1 MTLPL
6 PFKTHTPFSPQ
17 VRNGATFLRDCYN
30 LTPLMTAALTG
41 NRIMVRFLKDV
52 FQVSPEEEADAL
64 KLLGA
69 TYVDKFNDL
78 TAAYTTWR
86 AALETAGRV
95 EDQAAY
101 RARLLQ
107 PSKEV
112 SAAYGEGARE
122 IATEADLEELY
133 CDLGKCVRKCSVFG
147 RGDFHKHFL
156 LFLLHT
162 EKSRM
167 QSLILRER
175 ILGIAHPE
183 TFYFMRFRGAA
194 YADRREYLRTLALW
208 MYVLER
214 QTTTGKPFSDMTH
227 SLYLSILEI
236 FNLMAKLEERLVVA
250 AAAITSSSA
259 TSPAND
265 PANSVLQTYDV
276 FRVLKMAL
284 RELLHPQNDFL
295 FRPKDCDNDNN
306 NNNDDDDNDDDDVEV
321 DSCDDNSSPPH
332 SSSSSSSSN
341 SSSSSSGSRT
351 TKKYCT
357 RLTRKLPALRG
368 RLRGEQ
374 AAGDREEDREMR
386 EEEDY
391 HLAGGEVV
399 SPRDGHQL
407 HRVPLNAAATNTFN
421 TEEGG
426 NIIDRH
432 FLLIIQL
439 IGLLVRLRPQMSPA
453 EWRCFQQV
461 LYEFVSLE
469 PRSATSYTLLHIL
482 TFITP
487 ADLPAPTLSIAPL
500 GDLFEVVAAVSRR
513 LDVIDLEGNTAL
525 HLLFRQMGEQ
535 QQKEAKKQKLLLN
548 NKEDETDKEDKEEE
562 EGEGDNTD
570 NHAPPSLGPALSGT
584 LQLRRNMA
592 EQLLARGA
600 HLDLVNEAGRSP
612 LDYVEAAS
620 LGNHFKVNCLS
631 LACRAAAVI
640 VSARLPLDGLPD
652 DARAFVQRHQP
663 KGFSANVYEEEEEEE
678 EVEEGGD
685 GTAENLEGHQELLN

>member
-1 MTLPL
+1 
-6 PFKTHTPFSPQ
+6 
-17 VRNGATFLRDCYN
+17 
-30 LTPLMTAALTG
+30 
-41 NRIMVRFLKDV
+41 
-52 FQVSPEEEADAL
+52 
-64 KLLGA
+64 
-69 TYVDKFNDL
+69 
-78 TAAYTTWR
+78 
-86 AALETAGRV
+86 
-95 EDQAAY
+95 
-101 RARLLQ
+101 
-107 PSKEV
+107 
-112 SAAYGEGARE
+112 
-122 IATEADLEELY
+122 
-133 CDLGKCVRKCSVFG
+133 
-147 RGDFHKHFL
+147 
-156 LFLLHT
+156 
-162 EKSRM
+162 M

-236 FNLMAKLEERLVVA
+236 FNLMAKLEETLVV

-306 NNNDDDDNDDDDVEV
+306 NNNDDDNDGDVEV

-332 SSSSSSSSN
+332 SSSSSSN

-374 AAGDREEDREMR
+374 GAGDREEDREMR

-391 HLAGGEVV
+391 HLAGGEV

-407 HRVPLNAAATNTFN
+407 HRVPLNATNTFN

-487 ADLPAPTLSIAPL
+487 ADLPAPTLPIAPL

-535 QQKEAKKQKLLLN
+535 QQKEAKKQKLLLLK
-548 NKEDETDKEDKEEE
+548 NKEDEKDKEDKEE

-570 NHAPPSLGPALSGT
+570 NHAPPPSLGPALSGT

-600 HLDLVNEAGRSP
+600 HLDLVNEEGRSP

-652 DARAFVQRHQP
+652 DAQAFVQRHQP
-663 KGFSANVYEEEEEEE
+663 KGFSANVYEEEEEE
-678 EVEEGGD
+678 VEEEGEVS
-685 GTAENLEGHQELLN
+685 AVNLEGHQELLN